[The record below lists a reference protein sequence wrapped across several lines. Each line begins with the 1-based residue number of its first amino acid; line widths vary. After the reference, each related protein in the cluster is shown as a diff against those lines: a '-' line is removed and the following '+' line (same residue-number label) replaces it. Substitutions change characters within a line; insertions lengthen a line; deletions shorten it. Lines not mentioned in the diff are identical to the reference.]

1 MRRIHAGCM
10 GLVQAANVSFA
21 GKGGVGKTTTSCC
34 LAIELAKA
42 RESVRTPSRRRIGGS
57 KADEA
62 DDGPDGSSKDCVLVG
77 SAHIDRP
84 RA

>member
-42 RESVRTPSRRRIGGS
+42 RESVRTPSRRRIGAL
-57 KADEA
+57 K
-62 DDGPDGSSKDCVLVG
+62 PTRPTM
-77 SAHIDRP
+77 DRMGA
-84 RA
+84 RRIVCS